1 MLLLRGGVSFCNNGT
16 EEEVVMM
23 GMTYAVILA
32 GGVGSRF
39 WPFSRE
45 LEPKQFMKIIGQESL
60 LQATI
65 QRLSGVVEARRV
77 YIITNHI
84 YFYEVKAQVA
94 KFGIP
99 DANII
104 LEPQGKNTA
113 PAVGLCAKLISK
125 MDKEAVLLVLPS
137 DHYIKNIE
145 NFKRTL
151 KQAIACAGKDF
162 LVTIGIKP
170 SVPSTGYGYI
180 KVNGKKNGHI
190 VVDKFLEKP
199 DLNKAKKYFK
209 DKKFFWNSG
218 MFIWKASV
226 FLEEVK
232 KYLPKLYAH
241 LQLINSVNDI
251 QKIWPRIDS
260 ISVDYG
266 IMEHSKR
273 IALVP
278 ADFYWTDL
286 GSWDALA
293 EILPKDK
300 NGNIAGSD
308 ILNLDSQ
315 GVCVFSRGNRLVSTI
330 GIKDMVIADT
340 PDALLVCDRN
350 RTQDVKQLVE
360 KLKTLKRKEHQVHL
374 TERRPWGLFTVLQE
388 GIGFKIKLIEIA
400 PGKRLSLQRHK
411 NRAEHWVVVSGLAK
425 ITSAGKVSFVRS
437 NESIYIPKGRKH
449 RLENLQATPL
459 KIVEVQT
466 GTYLEEDDIERF
478 EDDFKRIPRAE
489 L

>member
-1 MLLLRGGVSFCNNGT
+1 MN
-16 EEEVVMM
+16 
-23 GMTYAVILA
+23 YAVILA

-65 QRLSGVVEARRV
+65 QRLKGVVEPPQV
-77 YIITNHI
+77 YIITNNI
-84 YFYEVKAQVA
+84 YFYEVKAQIA

-99 DANII
+99 DTNII

-113 PAVGLCAKLISK
+113 PAVGLCARLISRI
-125 MDKEAVLLVLPS
+125 DKNAVLLVLPS
-137 DHYIKNIE
+137 DHYIKNID
-145 NFKRTL
+145 NFKQTI
-151 KQAIACAGKDF
+151 KKAIVCAKDDR

-170 SVPSTGYGYI
+170 SSPSTGYGYI
-180 KVNGKKNGHI
+180 RIGAWCSVLGAR
-190 VVDKFLEKP
+190 VEEFLEKP
-199 DLNKAKKYFK
+199 SLNNAKKYFK

-232 KYLPKLYAH
+232 KYLPKLHAN
-241 LQLINSVNDI
+241 LQMINSVNDI
-251 QKIWPRIDS
+251 AKVWPKIES

-266 IMEHSKR
+266 IMERSKR
-273 IALVP
+273 IALIP

-293 EILPKDK
+293 EIFPKDK
-300 NGNIAGSD
+300 QGNIVSD
-308 ILNLDSQ
+308 DTLNVDSH

-330 GIKDMVIADT
+330 GIKDTVIVDT

-360 KLKTLKRKEHQVHL
+360 KLKILKRKEHQVHL
-374 TERRPWGLFTVLQE
+374 TERRPWGSFTVLQQ
-388 GIGFKIKLIEIA
+388 GIGFKIKLIELA
-400 PGKRLSLQRHK
+400 PGKRLSLQRHR
-411 NRAEHWVVVSGLAK
+411 NRAEHWVVVSGTAK
-425 ITSAGKVSFVRS
+425 VTSAGKVSFVRS

-449 RLENLQATPL
+449 RLENFQARPL

-466 GTYLEEDDIERF
+466 GAYLEEDDIERF
-478 EDDFKRIPRAE
+478 QDDFKR
-489 L
+489 